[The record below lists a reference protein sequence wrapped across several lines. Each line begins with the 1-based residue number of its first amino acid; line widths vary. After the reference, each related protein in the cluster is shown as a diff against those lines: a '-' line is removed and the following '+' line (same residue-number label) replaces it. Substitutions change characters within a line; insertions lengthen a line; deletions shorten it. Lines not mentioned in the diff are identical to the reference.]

1 MTPTIKTASWFSR
14 LPDDHARI
22 GISRSMPRGG
32 ASAGCRMYRKLAP
45 GPWFRSVDVETYA
58 RLYQAEVLD
67 RLDPRQVAAEL
78 QELAGGRV
86 PVLLCFER
94 PNGKDWCHRAFASR
108 WLSEALGWPVPE
120 FGYEHLPQDQHPL
133 HPSRNGLQCAAAPET
148 PQLPF

>member
-1 MTPTIKTASWFSR
+1 MTPTIKTASWFTK

-22 GISRSMPRGG
+22 GVSRGMPRGG

-45 GPWFRSVDVETYA
+45 GPWFSSVDVETYA

-67 RLDPRQVAAEL
+67 RLDPHQVAAEL
-78 QELAGGRV
+78 QALAGGRI

-94 PNGKDWCHRAFASR
+94 AGTSTWCHRALCAA
-108 WLSEALGWPVPE
+108 WLAEGLGAPVPE
-120 FGYEHLPQDQHPL
+120 FGFEHQTQAEHPL
-133 HPSRNGLQCAAAPET
+133 HPVTSRIAERPATE